1 MEATYSG
8 SKLTN
13 VAQVGR
19 WYFINNC
26 RYIIKADWVD
36 ESSSI
41 IRGRSLFEFDG
52 TEAPTTGEWYSKGD
66 YVEFSTWGCSEVADE
81 DLICELEMKV
91 EARRASEMK
100 SEFHA
105 SPLTHVAEGVESTHS
120 RAVAYAEMLL
130 DAYLEICEYEV
141 GNGRTAPDLSLK
153 TLLNGADNWIQYSF
167 GGSSLVDD
175 ADIAEAVL
183 NSGQY
188 QKWAYSDWEPKKP
201 LLELQAEYLERGYK
215 ILARVFNLK

>member
-13 VAQVGR
+13 VAQAGN
-19 WYFINNC
+19 WYLVDNC
-26 RYIIKADWVD
+26 RYIIKAEYVD

-41 IRGRSLFEFDG
+41 LRGRSLFDYDG
-52 TEAPTTGEWYSKGD
+52 TEAPTTGAWYCKCD
-66 YVEFSTWGCSEVADE
+66 YCEFSTWGCIEVDDD
-81 DLICELEMKV
+81 DLICALEMKV
-91 EARRASEMK
+91 MARRASDMK
-100 SEFHA
+100 SQFHA
-105 SPLTHVAEGVESTHS
+105 SPLTVCRAGVESTNS

-130 DAYLEICEYEV
+130 ADYLDICKYEV
-141 GNGRTAPDLSLK
+141 SNGHTAPDMSLK

-175 ADIAEAVL
+175 ADIAKHVL
-183 NSGQY
+183 NSGKY
-188 QKWAYSDWEPKKP
+188 QKWAHSDWEPKTP
-201 LLELQAEYLERGYK
+201 LLELQAEYLERGYN